1 MKRCWIGAGLLLV
14 LLVAGL
20 LTGAAISRFWGGL
33 ADQITALAQEPPA
46 AAAEPL
52 EEAAQKWESRRFLTA
67 VLSDHAPMEEAD
79 TLFLL
84 LKQGDREDFREN
96 ALRLAQLLRQLS
108 QSQLPTP
115 ENIF

>member
-20 LTGAAISRFWGGL
+20 FTGASMGRFVGDLAEQISGL
-33 ADQITALAQEPPA
+33 AHETPA

-52 EEAAQKWESRRFLTA
+52 EKAAQKWESRRLLTA

-84 LKQGDREDFREN
+84 LKQGDGEDFREN

-108 QSQLPTP
+108 QSQLPTL